1 MKNLSW
7 FKSYLQNF
15 KQYLNY
21 NNDITNLAEIKYDV
35 PQG

>member
-21 NNDITNLAEIKYDV
+21 NNDVTNLAEIKYEV